1 MILWQSGLLQ
11 IGISHFN
18 HNREFIWKPRGFQ
31 SVEEMNEAI
40 VERHNSVVAPEDDVY
55 VLGDLCLGGGGAEVL
70 TRAKAFIESMNG
82 KLHIILGNHDTPAR
96 VEMYKTCKNVVDI
109 KYADMIH
116 YRGYHFYL
124 SHFPTLTA
132 NLEKESLKQCTINLF
147 GHSHQTDNFYN
158 DMPFMY
164 HIGVD
169 SHDCCPVLL
178 DDAIEEMKNKVKE
191 CYAQL

>member
-18 HNREFIWKPRGFQ
+18 HNRQFVWGARGFN

-40 VERHNSVVAPEDDVY
+40 IERHNSIVAPEDDVY
-55 VLGDLCLGGGGAEVL
+55 VLGDLCLGGGEP
-70 TRAKAFIESMNG
+70 SMIFRNQALIGRLNG
-82 KLHIILGNHDTPAR
+82 RLHIILGNHDTPAR
-96 VEMYKTCKNVVDI
+96 IEMYRFCRNVVEVV
-109 KYADMIH
+109 YATMIH

-147 GHSHQTDNFYN
+147 GHSHQKDNFYN
-158 DMPFMY
+158 DIPFMY
-164 HIGVD
+164 HVGVD
-169 SHDCCPVLL
+169 SHDCYPILL

-191 CYAQL
+191 CKEQL

>member
-1 MILWQSGLLQ
+1 MSKIWITSDL
-11 IGISHFN
+11 HFN
-18 HNREFIWKPRGFQ
+18 HSRSFIYEPRGFQ
-31 SVEEMNEAI
+31 SVEEMNETI
-40 VERHNSVVAPEDDVY
+40 IERFNSKVSPEDEVY
-55 VLGDLCLGGGGAEVL
+55 ICGDLCLGGGELEVL
-70 TRAKAFIESMNG
+70 EKNMALIERLNG
-82 KLHIILGNHDTPAR
+82 HIHVILGNHDTPAR
-96 VEMYKTCKNVVDI
+96 IAMYAMCKNVEEIV
-109 KYADMIH
+109 YATMIH

-147 GHSHQTDNFYN
+147 GHNHQRDNFYN

-169 SHDCCPVLL
+169 SHDCYPVLL

-191 CYAQL
+191 CKEQL